1 MDKAKQSERAAP
13 LSIRFTDSE
22 KVRLKD
28 LAGSTPLGQ
37 YIREKVLDGAS
48 ATRARVQSPVKYAEP
63 LGQLLALL
71 GQSRLANNLNQL
83 AKAANQGS
91 LPVTAEIE
99 AELQQA
105 CAHILEMRLLLLKAL
120 GIRVFEQLKTP
131 LPVVDFFNEAAGGQ

>member
-1 MDKAKQSERAAP
+1 
-13 LSIRFTDSE
+13 
-22 KVRLKD
+22 
-28 LAGSTPLGQ
+28 
-37 YIREKVLDGAS
+37 
-48 ATRARVQSPVKYAEP
+48 